1 MIDDFV
7 SEPHASGALVPVPHH
22 PTTALTTPTT
32 LPLNERRARV
42 GGALH
47 DLVESTLD
55 TLDTL
60 GDTIAGVVGLR

>member
-1 MIDDFV
+1 
-7 SEPHASGALVPVPHH
+7 
-22 PTTALTTPTT
+22 
-32 LPLNERRARV
+32 LNERRARV